1 MTGAVWYRYA
11 GNYSILSLSAQAGT
25 SMLISHPN
33 DTETQTVYSGE
44 CPARALLDRIAD
56 KWTTLLIGILSS
68 VDGPLRFGDL
78 RREVTGISQKMLT
91 QTLRDLERDG
101 LVVRR
106 AYPVIPPRVE
116 YSLTPL
122 GRTLEAPM
130 RALSMWAEAHMS
142 DVHAAQERFDSERE
156 RIAASA

>member
-1 MTGAVWYRYA
+1 MT
-11 GNYSILSLSAQAGT
+11 NSLKVTDAS
-25 SMLISHPN
+25 
-33 DTETQTVYSGE
+33 QTVYSGA

-56 KWTTLLIGILSS
+56 KWTTLLIGTLSS

-130 RALSMWAEAHMS
+130 RALSVWAEAHMAE
-142 DVHAAQERFDSERE
+142 VHKAQERFDSERE
-156 RIAASA
+156 RIAVPA